1 MDFEKV
7 FKVVDAAVFAKTQR
21 HLKDV
26 ERFVFWGACQSQTY
40 EEMAKTS
47 DYRYTPSYL
56 KQDVGP
62 KLWKLLSV
70 ALGEEVSKTNFRA
83 AVERRT
89 QLIQVQKPQQ
99 AKALDVAGDT
109 VQERQDWGEAVNVS
123 VFYGRNAELATLE
136 QWVVQDHCRLVALFG
151 MGGIGKTA
159 LAVRC
164 AEQIQHEFDFLIWRS
179 LLHAPPVEEFLAELI
194 QFLSH
199 EQQPDLPQG
208 VDSRIELLID
218 YLHDSRCLL
227 VLDNSESILDSVD
240 GSGQYREG
248 YVGYGSLLK
257 RVGEAQHQSCLLLCS
272 RDKPPEI
279 ASLEG
284 ITLSVRSLQLSGLQ
298 VVEGIKLLKVLGF
311 SGAEDKSRELIEHY
325 HGNPLALKI
334 IATTI
339 SELFAGNFDDFWSQ
353 NIADVG
359 EISELLDQ
367 HFEQFSA
374 LEKQIM
380 YWLAINREPVSV
392 SKLQEDILP
401 LISKQKLIE
410 ALKSLE
416 RRTLLEKNSVKF
428 TQQPVVMEYMIERLI
443 EQVCEE
449 ITTEKLTLLM
459 SHALIKAEAKD
470 YIRASQMRVILEPI
484 ADRLRT
490 TFRAKKHVEHKLNRI
505 FLKLRGAFSASPG
518 YAGGNLL
525 NLLRQLKINL
535 TSYDFSELTVW

>member
-26 ERFVFWGACQSQTY
+26 ERFVFWGAYQSQTY
-40 EEMAKTS
+40 DEMAKAS

-83 AVERRT
+83 AVERRS
-89 QLIQVQKPQQ
+89 QLIQVQPQQ
-99 AKALDVAGDT
+99 AKALDIAGDT
-109 VQERQDWGEAVNVS
+109 AQERQDWGEAVNVS
-123 VFYGRNAELATLE
+123 VFYGRSAELATLE
-136 QWVVQDHCRLVALFG
+136 QWVVKDHCRLVALFG

-159 LAVRC
+159 LAVRY

-179 LLHAPPVEEFLAELI
+179 LLHAPPVEDLLAELI
-194 QFLSH
+194 QFLSNNQ
-199 EQQPDLPQG
+199 ETDLPEG

-218 YLHDSRCLL
+218 YLHSSRCLL
-227 VLDNSESILDSVD
+227 VLDNSESILHSVD

-284 ITLSVRSLQLSGLQ
+284 RTLSVRSLQLTGLKE
-298 VVEGIKLLKVLGF
+298 VEGIKLLKVLGC

-325 HGNPLALKI
+325 YGNPLALKI
-334 IATTI
+334 IASTI
-339 SELFAGNFDDFWSQ
+339 SEVFAGNVDEFLTQ
-353 NIADVG
+353 TPADIG
-359 EISELLDQ
+359 EISEILDQ
-367 HFEQFSA
+367 HFERFST

-392 SKLQEDILP
+392 AKLQEDILP
-401 LISKQKLIE
+401 LVSKQKL
-410 ALKSLE
+410 LLSLQSLL
-416 RRTLLEKNSVKF
+416 RRALLEKNSAKF
-428 TQQPVVMEYMIERLI
+428 TQQPVVMEYMTERLI

-449 ITTEKLTLLM
+449 ITTEKVALLL

-470 YIRASQMRVILEPI
+470 YIRASQIRVILEPV

-490 TFRAKKHVEHKLNRI
+490 TFTAKKHVEHKLNRI
-505 FLKLRGAFSASPG
+505 LLKLRVAFSASPG

-525 NLLRQLKINL
+525 NLLRQLKIHL
-535 TSYDFSELTVW
+535 TSYDFSDLTVW